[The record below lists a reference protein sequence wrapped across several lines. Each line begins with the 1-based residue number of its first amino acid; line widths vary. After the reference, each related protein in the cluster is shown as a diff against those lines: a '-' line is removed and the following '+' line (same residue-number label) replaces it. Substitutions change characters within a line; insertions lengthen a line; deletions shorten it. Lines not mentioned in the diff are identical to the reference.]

1 MTDDEL
7 RDYYRKFGQRY
18 VNELNDFLQKKQAW
32 KMDPSKGE
40 GEMLI
45 AFDLIYT
52 STKHLWVS
60 RFITEQ
66 EFFRVTDVLREL

>member
-1 MTDDEL
+1 
-7 RDYYRKFGQRY
+7 
-18 VNELNDFLQKKQAW
+18 
-32 KMDPSKGE
+32 MDPSKGE